1 MRGILVAV
9 LAFAIGAAHAAP
21 SDNEIAYG
29 MFQDMRFPP
38 GTDESMCDVYS
49 KAVSQITEM
58 RNDRITLAVAL
69 EDVGRIDVVEQRV
82 VLSLMTR
89 AAYSNQGRK
98 AWKDPRSAEWS
109 VMRKCTNWLYKTGT
123 KRPRDTPRKSIAPAQ
138 TVSVPDTG
146 GPDLSAIEAGVNP
159 RNNPALMTDTL
170 DASMRANMQGAAQ
183 RGMDITNVCVGYA
196 RDYGMAAL
204 NAQIASY
211 RKQGG
216 AGGATEASQTPRF
229 QAYAD
234 EVSNAAYDY
243 CARVGVKLGGQV
255 SNDVAYAR
263 KW

>member
-1 MRGILVAV
+1 
-9 LAFAIGAAHAAP
+9 
-21 SDNEIAYG
+21 
-29 MFQDMRFPP
+29 MFQDMPFPP
-38 GTDESMCDVYS
+38 GTDDSMCDVYS
-49 KAVSQITEM
+49 KAASQITEM

-69 EDVGRIDVVEQRV
+69 EDVGRIDVVDQRI
-82 VLSLMTR
+82 VLSMMTR

-123 KRPRDTPRKSIAPAQ
+123 KRPGDTPRKAVVPVRA
-138 TVSVPDTG
+138 VSVPDTG
-146 GPDLSAIEAGVNP
+146 APDLSGINGGVNP
-159 RNNPALMTDTL
+159 RSNPALMTDTL
-170 DASMRANMQGAAQ
+170 DASMRANMQGFAQ

-211 RKQGG
+211 RNQGG
-216 AGGATEASQTPRF
+216 AGGAVEASQTPRF
-229 QAYAD
+229 QAYAN

-243 CARVGVKLGGQV
+243 CARVGEKLGGQI
-255 SNDVAYAR
+255 SRDVIYAR